1 MEGCKDGARCTKR
14 LWVFLLACLPVRASL
29 LALALAIQFRPQWAV
44 SSRSARYALAGVC
57 GLIGAGLVSSYFRKG
72 PAGSGQGFAGGE
84 RYWDSLSHG
93 LLYLG
98 FAVAFALEAKGAWI
112 FLVGDLVLALAT
124 VGAYY
129 AKD

>member
-1 MEGCKDGARCTKR
+1 MQGCEAGKRCTKR

-29 LALALAIQFRPQWAV
+29 LALALVIQSGRLDNYSWARRV
-44 SSRSARYALAGVC
+44 LAGVC
-57 GLIGAGLVSSYFRKG
+57 ALIGAGLVSSYFRKG
-72 PAGSGQGFAGGE
+72 PAGSGEGFAGGE

-98 FAVAFALEAKGAWI
+98 FAIAFSLDAKGAWI
-112 FLVGDLVLALAT
+112 FLASDLLLALVT

-129 AKD
+129 VK